1 MTDILLRTGT
11 YTPEES
17 DDGSEFRTKRFPD
30 GSQIIVNE
38 RGIFFIGR
46 RAPYFVSIAC
56 GGGQA
61 SAGLSQDVGNQ
72 PVRSAPILRLV
83 PTSSPK
89 GKPAGTNLPTNLA
102 SLTVSASASIQ
113 PPSSA

>member
-11 YTPEES
+11 YTPEEG

-30 GSQIIVNE
+30 GSQIIANE

-56 GGGQA
+56 VGGQA
-61 SAGLSQDVGNQ
+61 SAGLEH
-72 PVRSAPILRLV
+72 L
-83 PTSSPK
+83 T
-89 GKPAGTNLPTNLA
+89 KPLDILPTDERA
-102 SLTVSASASIQ
+102 RKR
-113 PPSSA
+113 

>member
-11 YTPEES
+11 YTSEEG

-56 GGGQA
+56 GGRPA
-61 SAGLSQDVGNQ
+61 SSELSQDVGDQ
-72 PVRSAPILRLV
+72 PVRSTPILRLV
-83 PTSSPK
+83 PTSS
-89 GKPAGTNLPTNLA
+89 
-102 SLTVSASASIQ
+102 
-113 PPSSA
+113 